1 VSKARDSAAASEARQ
16 QIAGLEALGWYHSIQ
31 LPGGKVIPGLQS
43 LAQLR
48 KRIAQFP
55 IPRDLTGKRVLDIG
69 AWDGWFSFEMERRG
83 AQVVAVDRTA
93 QTRFLE
99 AKRLLGSQVEYH
111 IADVLSLT
119 PAAIGTFDI
128 VLFLGVLYHVK
139 HPLLALERV
148 CALTR
153 GMACIESFIS
163 EALSEIPLMEF
174 YETTELCGQF
184 DNWVGPN
191 RACLL
196 AMCRAAGFA
205 RVNWESAIEDRAHLT
220 CFRAWPEL
228 AESSGEAPVIVAVQN
243 SETRTRSFSVRRDDY
258 LSIWFRSGAPALTI
272 DDVFPMVGPFGVR
285 PVQIYSTG
293 QNGWHIG
300 CKLPLGL
307 SPGMHA
313 VKVRVRESAWSNL
326 APIPVDVPGS
336 APRPFAAGSQFSI
349 AGATDGRTW
358 EPGRVNTGAGSC
370 VSVWIEGLAAAIP
383 KQGVSLRLGAAEIPA
398 VFVGEPDAGG
408 YIQVNALLPADLE
421 PGRYPLT
428 VTIFGAES
436 EPFPVELKPQDG

>member
-1 VSKARDSAAASEARQ
+1 MSVSKARDSAAASEVRQ

-31 LPGGKVIPGLQS
+31 LPGGEVIPGLQT
-43 LAQLR
+43 LEQLR
-48 KRIAQFP
+48 KRVAQFP
-55 IPRDLTGKRVLDIG
+55 IPQDLRGKRVLDIG

-83 AQVVAVDRTA
+83 AEVVAVDRTA

-99 AKRLLGSQVEYH
+99 AKRLLGSKVEYR

-139 HPLLALERV
+139 HPVLALERV
-148 CALTR
+148 CALSR
-153 GMACIESFIS
+153 DMVCVESFIS

-184 DNWVGPN
+184 DNWMGPN

-220 CFRAWPEL
+220 CFRTWPEV
-228 AESSGEAPVIVAVQN
+228 AEPKGEAPAIIAVEN
-243 SETRTRSFSVRRDDY
+243 SELGTRSFSAQRDDY
-258 LSIWFRSGAPALTI
+258 LSIWFRSSAEALTI
-272 DDVFPMVGPFGVR
+272 GDVFPMIGPFGVR

-293 QNGWHIG
+293 QDGWHIG

-307 SPGMHA
+307 IPGMHP
-313 VKVRVRESAWSNL
+313 VRIRVRESPWSNL
-326 APIPVDVPGS
+326 APIPVDVAGS
-336 APRPFAAGSQFSI
+336 APAPFAAGSKFSI

-370 VSVWIEGLAAAIP
+370 ISGWLEGLAAAIP
-383 KQGVSLRLGAAEIPA
+383 KQGVVLRLGAAEVPA
-398 VFVGEPDAGG
+398 VFVGEPDAEG
-408 YIQVNALLPADLE
+408 YIQVNALLPADLQ

-428 VTIFGAES
+428 VTIFGTES
-436 EPFPVELKPQDG
+436 EPFWVEVKR

>member
-1 VSKARDSAAASEARQ
+1 VSKARDSAAASEIRK

-31 LPGGKVIPGLQS
+31 LPGGQVIPGLQS
-43 LAQLR
+43 LGQLR
-48 KRIAQFP
+48 KRISQFP
-55 IPRDLTGKRVLDIG
+55 IPRDLSGKRVLDIG

-83 AQVVAVDRTA
+83 AAVVAVDRTA

-99 AKRLLGSQVEYH
+99 AKRLLGSQVGYH
-111 IADVLSLT
+111 IADVLNLT

-139 HPLLALERV
+139 HPVLALERV
-148 CALTR
+148 CALSR
-153 GMACIESFIS
+153 DMVCVESFIS

-220 CFRAWPEL
+220 CFRTWPEV
-228 AESSGEAPVIVAVQN
+228 AEPKGEAPAIIAVEN
-243 SETRTRSFSVRRDDY
+243 SESGARSFSAQRDDY
-258 LSIWFRSGAPALTI
+258 LSVWFRSSAQALTR
-272 DDVFPMVGPFGVR
+272 DDVFPMIGPFGVR
-285 PVQIYSTG
+285 PVQIYGTG

-313 VKVRVRESAWSNL
+313 VKVRVRESPWSNL

-336 APRPFAAGSQFSI
+336 APPPFAAGSRFSI

-358 EPGRVNTGAGSC
+358 EPGRVNTGPGSC
-370 VSVWIEGLAAAIP
+370 VSVWLEGLAASTP
-383 KQGVSLRLGAAEIPA
+383 KQDVRLRLGEAEVPA
-398 VFVGEPDAGG
+398 VFVGEPDAEG
-408 YIQVNALLPADLE
+408 YVQVNALLPADLE

-428 VTIFGAES
+428 VTIFETKS
-436 EPFPVELKPQDG
+436 EPFWVEVKR